1 MNCICPGFVKTP
13 FVTEGIQRMARV
25 TREEAER
32 RVEMMPMLPPEE
44 IAAVVYEL
52 IRDDSAS
59 GVVMGVSL
67 GDTRHIVDP
76 PITRPTVGDTNALRP

>member
-1 MNCICPGFVKTP
+1 
-13 FVTEGIQRMARV
+13 
-25 TREEAER
+25 
-32 RVEMMPMLPPEE
+32 MLPPEE
-44 IAAVVYEL
+44 IADVVYEL

-76 PITRPTVGDTNALRP
+76 PITRPTVGTMATW